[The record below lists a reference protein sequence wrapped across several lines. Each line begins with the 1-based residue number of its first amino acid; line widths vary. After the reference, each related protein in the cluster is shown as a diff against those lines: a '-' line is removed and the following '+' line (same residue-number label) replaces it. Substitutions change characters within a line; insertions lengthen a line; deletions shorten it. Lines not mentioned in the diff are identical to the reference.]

1 MNMKESE
8 HEDNIGDLMVNVEN
22 LKTDTIQAEAVLK
35 MKGIWKRK
43 GK

>member
-22 LKTDTIQAEAVLK
+22 LKVDTIQAEAVSK
-35 MKGIWKRK
+35 MEGVWKKTR
-43 GK
+43 